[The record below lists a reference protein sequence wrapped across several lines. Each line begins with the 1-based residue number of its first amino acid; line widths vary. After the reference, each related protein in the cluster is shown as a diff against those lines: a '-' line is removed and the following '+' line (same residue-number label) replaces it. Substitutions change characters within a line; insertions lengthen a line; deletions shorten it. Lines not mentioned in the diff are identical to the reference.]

1 MGRQFV
7 EHGERVDRPGV
18 AGKGN
23 ELEERF
29 IQARRRDARRE
40 GGAELPVQRPVLPER
55 CRDRN
60 PREA

>member
-1 MGRQFV
+1 MGREFL

-18 AGKGN
+18 AGERN

-40 GGAELPVQRPVLPER
+40 GGAQLPTQRPVLSER
-55 CRDRN
+55 RRDRN
-60 PREA
+60 PGQA